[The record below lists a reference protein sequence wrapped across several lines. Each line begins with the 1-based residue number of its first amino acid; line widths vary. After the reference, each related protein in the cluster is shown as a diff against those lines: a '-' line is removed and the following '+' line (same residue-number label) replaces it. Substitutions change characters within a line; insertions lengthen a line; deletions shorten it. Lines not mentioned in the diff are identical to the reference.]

1 MTTKASF
8 QLTLVTPTKKIV
20 EQAPLLE
27 VFVPAFK
34 GELEILPG
42 HAPLVTT
49 LSVGVLKYK
58 LEGWTETRKVA
69 ISWGYCEVT
78 ADGQVNILAE
88 TAEGAE
94 DIDLKRAEAS
104 RADAL
109 TRLASVTYD
118 EFEKYERKF
127 KRAEA
132 RINTVKSDATH

>member
-1 MTTKASF
+1 MF

-20 EQAPLLE
+20 EDAPLLE

-49 LSVGVLKYK
+49 LAIGVLKYK
-58 LEGWTETRKVA
+58 LEGWTEARKVA

-78 ADGQVNILAE
+78 PEGQVNILAE

-94 DIDLKRAEAS
+94 DIDLPRVEKARQ
-104 RADAL
+104 DAL
-109 TRLASVTYD
+109 DKLAHVTYD

-127 KRAEA
+127 QRAEA
-132 RINTVKSDATH
+132 RINTVKKDLQ

>member
-1 MTTKASF
+1 MF

-20 EQAPLLE
+20 ENAPLLE
-27 VFVPAFK
+27 VFVPASK

-49 LSVGVLKYK
+49 LAIGVLKYK
-58 LEGWTETRKVA
+58 LEGWVEPRKIA

-94 DIDLKRAEAS
+94 DIDLPRVEKARQEAL
-104 RADAL
+104 DK
-109 TRLASVTYD
+109 LANVTYE

-127 KRAEA
+127 QRAEA
-132 RINTVKSDATH
+132 RINTVKKDLQ